1 MNSLRARLPLFIVI
15 LFMLCYAVN
24 FGALSLLQHAA
35 FQTHAADLG
44 NMDQPIWNTLHG
56 RFVEETKDD
65 GTQSTRLTDHVEP
78 IFALVS
84 LSFLVYDG
92 VESILVLQTVAIALG
107 ALPVYWLACRRLKSD
122 WAGVSFA
129 LVYLL
134 FPALQAANLTEFHA
148 VPLAVAPLL
157 FAFFFIERGNPLGM
171 WVAAMLALSVK
182 EEIALPVF
190 MLGLYAALSG
200 RGKGCDDK
208 LSPVHGV
215 ALSLVSLAWFGLTT
229 FIVIPHFSQS
239 GQSVYVGRYE
249 SLGGS
254 FSGALRTGLTQP
266 WKVALLL
273 LQGDRLNYLAG
284 LLAGAGFAPL
294 FWPLALLMGA
304 PILLANLLSDYPAMF
319 SGEFHYSA
327 PVVPFMV
334 IGAIYGMVW
343 VSDRL
348 AQVVKRWLRQPES
361 RWGQRSSIVAAL
373 TLWVLLWALGY
384 NYVRGFCPWS
394 ENFEI
399 PRVTAHHRLFQRFA
413 DQIPAEA
420 VISTTPP
427 LFPHLSHRR
436 VIYLFPEVRD
446 AEFVLLDVSG
456 VTDMHPNDVH
466 DLFLQLTGSGQFGIL
481 DAADGYILLKRG
493 GAGLSGLPD
502 AFFDFA
508 RAPDPQPQY
517 PVQVEF
523 ASRLRLLGF
532 DLEDR
537 FRWRLTK
544 VRLYWEALEPLP
556 DDTRPY
562 PFFVND
568 QGQVIEDT
576 TLRPM
581 VASLWYP
588 PGRWRPGEVV
598 VTETMPWD
606 LGDAFFLG
614 VGVLSGNDWGAVSR
628 RWPVTAVSSEEIVR
642 LFDKGTWVRLLRFER
657 AGKRLRWTPE
667 AFPPAPTRMDYS
679 VHANLANQF
688 TLLGADVRREGN
700 VLRVVLFWQALQP
713 TRQDYTV
720 FVHLLAPDGALVAQH
735 DSPPRNGALPTST
748 WFERE
753 IVYDEHLLRLPPDLA
768 DGNYRVEAGLYVLE
782 SMERLP
788 VLDASGQE
796 VGNSVV
802 LGTFALSKP

>member
-1 MNSLRARLPLFIVI
+1 MKSLRANLPLVIVI
-15 LFMLCYAVN
+15 LLMLCYAVN
-24 FGALSLLQHAA
+24 FSALSLLKHAA

-65 GTQSTRLTDHVEP
+65 GRQSTRLTDHVEP

-92 VESILVLQTVAIALG
+92 VESILVFQTVAIALG
-107 ALPVYWLACRRLKSD
+107 ALPVYWLARRRLKSE

-134 FPALQAANLTEFHA
+134 SPALQAANLTEFHA
-148 VPLAVAPLL
+148 APLAVAPLL
-157 FAFFFIERGNPLGM
+157 FTFFFIERGSPLGM
-171 WVAAMLALSVK
+171 WAAALLALSVK
-182 EEIALPVF
+182 EEIALLVL
-190 MLGLYAALSG
+190 MLGLYAALFG
-200 RGKGCDDK
+200 RNKERGGG
-208 LSPVHGV
+208 LSPVHGAALAV
-215 ALSLVSLAWFGLTT
+215 LSLTWFGLTT
-229 FIVIPHFSQS
+229 FVVIPHFSQS

-254 FSGALRTGLTQP
+254 FSEALRTGLTRP
-266 WKVALLL
+266 WQVAALL
-273 LQGDRLNYLAG
+273 LQGDRLNYVLG
-284 LLAGAGFAPL
+284 LLAGAGFMPL

-327 PVVPFMV
+327 PVVPFMM
-334 IGAIYGMVW
+334 IGAVCGVGW
-343 VSDRL
+343 LSDRL
-348 AQVVKRWLRQPES
+348 VQMVKHWLRQSES
-361 RWGQRSSIVAAL
+361 RWGQRRSIVAAL

-394 ENFEI
+394 QNFEI
-399 PRVTAHHRLFQRFA
+399 PQVTAHHRLFQRFA
-413 DQIPAEA
+413 AQIPPEA

-466 DLFLQLTGSGQFGIL
+466 DLFQQLTGSGQFGIV

-493 GAGLSGLPD
+493 ATGLAALPD

-508 RAPDPQPQY
+508 RASDPQPQY
-517 PVQVEF
+517 PVQVDF
-523 ASRLRLLGF
+523 GGRLRLRGF

-544 VRLYWEALEPLP
+544 VRLYWEVLQPLP

-568 QGQVIEDT
+568 QGQTVEDT

-588 PGRWRPGEVV
+588 PGQWRPGEIV
-598 VTETMPWD
+598 VTETTPWD

-614 VGVLSGNDWGAVSR
+614 VGVLSGNDWGAVNQ
-628 RWPVTAVSSEEIVR
+628 RWPVTGVASEQVVR

-657 AGKRLRWTPE
+657 AGKRLHWTPE
-667 AFPPAPTRMDYS
+667 VFPPAPTQMDYS
-679 VHANLANQF
+679 LQANLANQF
-688 TLLGADVRREGN
+688 TLLGADARREGDS
-700 VLRVVLFWQALQP
+700 LRVVLFWQTLKP

-735 DSPPRNGALPTST
+735 DSAPKNGSLPTST
-748 WFERE
+748 WLEGE
-753 IVYDEHLLRLPPDLA
+753 IVYDEHLLHLPPDLT
-768 DGNYRVEAGLYVLE
+768 DGDYRVEVGLYVLD

-788 VLDASGQE
+788 VLDASGRK
-796 VGNSVV
+796 VANSVTLQPIV
-802 LGTFALSKP
+802 LRKS